1 MAQSALRELYSNQQ
15 GESSSESPSIMSALR
30 DPQFRQDIA
39 GNAVAGNVSASNAV
53 GASYKGSSSLSG
65 DPNLIKEIMRRGLI
79 LP

>member
-1 MAQSALRELYSNQQ
+1 MAQSALRALYSNQQ
-15 GESSSESPSIMSALR
+15 GEPSSESPSIMSALR

-39 GNAVAGNVSASNAV
+39 GNAVAGNAV